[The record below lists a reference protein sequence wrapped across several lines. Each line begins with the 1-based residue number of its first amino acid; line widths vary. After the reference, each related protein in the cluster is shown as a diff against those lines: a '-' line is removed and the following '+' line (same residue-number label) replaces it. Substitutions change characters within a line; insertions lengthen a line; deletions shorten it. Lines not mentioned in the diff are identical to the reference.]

1 MIGAWGNQGGRKS
14 GGKCGATVNLQAKV
28 ATHTSSRRQSDPG
41 AGSATAAAAAA
52 SAAAAA
58 AAAAAATSSVGNHVA
73 LQISDRGSNVAI
85 QHAKP
90 SEPLSETYKRIASML
105 DKPDRDALKKLV
117 TSRLYASGR
126 KAAAADKDSHSS
138 TGKKDRR
145 QAGNSRSNWDEASK
159 TLTCL
164 LSREGEAHYWHPT
177 QPRLYTPREAAR
189 YVSSTVLDRLN
200 VQHSTAQH
208 STAEGR
214 LVFMYWWCVC
224 VRRRLQSFGDDF
236 ELFTHETKDIQML
249 HSWYKLVGNAVPPL
263 VSKLWGQQILR
274 AASSEGADDYGIDTG
289 KPWRQLL
296 Q

>member
-1 MIGAWGNQGGRKS
+1 
-14 GGKCGATVNLQAKV
+14 
-28 ATHTSSRRQSDPG
+28 
-41 AGSATAAAAAA
+41 
-52 SAAAAA
+52 
-58 AAAAAATSSVGNHVA
+58 VA

-90 SEPLSETYKRIASML
+90 SEPLSETYKRIASTL

-200 VQHSTAQH
+200 VQHSTTQHSTAQH
-208 STAEGR
+208 STAQHSTAQHSTAQHSTAQHSTAQHSPAEGR